1 MRAEARG
8 LNQRG
13 TEMTIMQIRHAAMLD
28 RISGAAKLETQLTG
42 SRFGFAESVLN
53 DCLRAGWA
61 KRCDHPTVTDRRDGY
76 PADAIAI
83 TLDGMRELEVFR
95 ARLASAITLASPSI
109 HR

>member
-42 SRFGFAESVLN
+42 SGGRAEGVLN

-95 ARLASAITLASPSI
+95 ARLASAIILASPST